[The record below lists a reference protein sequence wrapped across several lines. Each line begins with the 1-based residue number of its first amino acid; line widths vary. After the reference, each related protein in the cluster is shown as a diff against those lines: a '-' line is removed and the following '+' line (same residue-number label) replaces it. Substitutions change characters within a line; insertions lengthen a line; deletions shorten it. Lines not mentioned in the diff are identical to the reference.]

1 MSTHICPVLR
11 RMLNTSHIHFWQLAS
26 WGSFRTV
33 TLEVCI
39 LIVQAAQAYAAVRE
53 AGGACWLLLVTGS
66 VLLEQCCLPKCDL
79 RKRTECRKQN
89 LLWSDCSWS
98 TRGWCGSFCH
108 TAGCRPRAQQQQSL
122 CHRWSKASYL
132 EIKWTGLVPGTMC

>member
-1 MSTHICPVLR
+1 MATSGAVYLLVNEYTHLSCF
-11 RMLNTSHIHFWQLAS
+11 TEDAEYQSHSLLTAS
-26 WGSFRTV
+26 IVGLISHCHVGS
-33 TLEVCI
+33 VCI

-89 LLWSDCSWS
+89 LLWSDCS
-98 TRGWCGSFCH
+98 
-108 TAGCRPRAQQQQSL
+108 
-122 CHRWSKASYL
+122 
-132 EIKWTGLVPGTMC
+132 